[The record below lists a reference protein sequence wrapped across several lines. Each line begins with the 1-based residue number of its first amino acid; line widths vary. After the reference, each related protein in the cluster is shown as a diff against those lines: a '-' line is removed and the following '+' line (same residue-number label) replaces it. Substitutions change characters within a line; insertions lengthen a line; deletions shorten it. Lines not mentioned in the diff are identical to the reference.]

1 MPPRHMLA
9 CIAPTWWSMHPT
21 ATYAGLQPT
30 APCCTLWPAHTN
42 AYEQTNPRAG
52 LHMQMDRYKHPR
64 TCWPAPHAT
73 QEALSR
79 RLADRTAVN
88 ERTMRQHTQ
97 EATALNQCLNTH
109 KPLHMLACTTRHAGG
124 AAPAPTPLHMRPTPH
139 RRCCAGA
146 WRTAPW

>member
-42 AYEQTNPRAG
+42 AYEHTNPRAG

-73 QEALSR
+73 QEALRR
-79 RLADRTAVN
+79 RLANRTAVN

-97 EATALNQCLNTH
+97 EATALKRAADAARLRIKQLESENKSQKVLI
-109 KPLHMLACTTRHAGG
+109 KVRPKSSRGGGCTLKG
-124 AAPAPTPLHMRPTPH
+124 
-139 RRCCAGA
+139 
-146 WRTAPW
+146 